1 MKSGMMRSV
10 ASLKLKS
17 AVVQEFNLA
26 RERNEVRRLVFAT
39 GTGRRSVACQP
50 HKIAAVE
57 RGGGKILLRVSLL
70 YTVSGWKVSEAR

>member
-1 MKSGMMRSV
+1 MRLV

-17 AVVQEFNLA
+17 TVVQEFNLA

-57 RGGGKILLRVSLL
+57 RGGGEDPSSRVASV
-70 YTVSGWKVSEAR
+70 YHFGVEGE